1 MAGYQDSC
9 INARVSQ
16 TIKRLNMKKL
26 QFTLLLV
33 AISIL
38 LQAQITIKPVPQPG
52 YEHRIRDHITAQKVV
67 DTHEHLMNPKGI
79 PNSGMFD
86 FMLLFHHYADDDIK
100 SSGMSKSTFNKLLTD
115 SLSVLGKWEIM
126 EPYWEKSFNT
136 AYNRVVSLTAE
147 KLFGI
152 KEINKTTVEELSSK
166 IQEAYKSDWFHTV
179 LKDKC
184 NIEFVISDTNDR
196 SFGDKQMF
204 HYAQRFGYFG
214 IDSKADIDK
223 ISENKNSKIQSL
235 DDLVTS
241 LNSEFEAAIKK
252 DFLTVKVG
260 VAYSRILHFENVD
273 KERAE
278 KVFNT
283 VYTNPH
289 KEFTFVEVK
298 PLSDYLLH
306 RTIELARK
314 FNKPVQIHTGLQ
326 AGDGNYIENSNP
338 THLANLFL
346 QYRDV
351 NFILFHGGYP
361 FGGELAS
368 LAKNFQN
375 VYIDMCW
382 LYIISPSYSERYL
395 HEWLETVPANKIMG
409 FGGDYHNV
417 ENVYGHLLFAKEII
431 GNVLIEKV
439 HTRYFS
445 EEEAKKIA
453 SMLLYDNAVD
463 FFNLK

>member
-1 MAGYQDSC
+1 
-9 INARVSQ
+9 
-16 TIKRLNMKKL
+16 MKKIKFTL
-26 QFTLLLV
+26 ILALITLLLNAQV
-33 AISIL
+33 SIKESPAVGFE
-38 LQAQITIKPVPQPG
+38 Q
-52 YEHRIRDHITAQKVV
+52 RIRNHIDQQKVI

-100 SSGMSKSTFNKLLTD
+100 SSGMSKPMFNTLLTD
-115 SLSVLGKWEIM
+115 SLSVLQKWEIM
-126 EPYWEKSFNT
+126 KPFWEKSFNT
-136 AYNRVVSLTAE
+136 AYNRVVSLTAH

-152 KEINKTTVEELSSK
+152 KDINENTVVELSNK
-166 IQEAYKSDWFHTV
+166 IQKAYQSDWFHTV

-184 NIEFVISDTNDR
+184 NIEYVINDSGDR
-196 SFGDKQMF
+196 SFGDQSMF
-204 HYAQRFGYFG
+204 RYTKRFGYFQ
-214 IDSKADIDK
+214 IDSKAEIEK
-223 ISENKNSKIQSL
+223 IAKNQKIQIS
-235 DDLVTS
+235 S
-241 LNSEFEAAIKK
+241 LNDLEKSLESEFKK
-252 DFLTVKVG
+252 AVEKGFLTVKVG
-260 VAYSRILHFENVD
+260 IAYSRILYFEDVQ
-273 KERAE
+273 KSQAE
-278 KVFNT
+278 KVFNFI
-283 VYTNPH
+283 YQN
-289 KEFTFVEVK
+289 ENNDFSFNEVK
-298 PLSDYLLH
+298 PLSDYMMH
-306 RTIELARK
+306 RIIELAGK
-314 FNKPVQIHTGLQ
+314 YNKPIQIHTGLQ

-368 LAKNFQN
+368 LAKNFRN

-439 HTRYFS
+439 ENGYLS
-445 EEEAKKIA
+445 EPEALKIA
-453 SMLLYDNAVD
+453 SMLLHDNALN
-463 FFNLK
+463 FFQLKK